1 MNLFHRFMLFLRTVA
16 FFEKNL
22 EKMEKIE
29 KMIALQKNFRV
40 ENFFIYMNLTLFL
53 IILRA
58 TLIT

>member
-16 FFEKNL
+16 FFEK
-22 EKMEKIE
+22 KIG
-29 KMIALQKNFRV
+29 KNGKNATIRKNFRV